1 MCPPTYRKTCM
12 PDIKEVDAK
21 PVVNEKV
28 KEPSMYNVIYL
39 NDDETTVEFVITT
52 LVSVFSYQPQQDTD
66 VTQKIHE
73 HGSAVVATYP
83 YEIAEQ
89 KGVEVTLL
97 ARNHNFPL
105 QVKLEAD

>member
-1 MCPPTYRKTCM
+1 MADT
-12 PDIKEVDAK
+12 KEVTATK
-21 PVVNEKV
+21 PKVDEKI

-39 NDDETTVEFVITT
+39 NDEVTTVEFVIST
-52 LVSVFSYQPQQDTD
+52 LIAVFQYDHNKATEL
-66 VTQKIHE
+66 THKIHE
-73 HGSAVVATYP
+73 LGSAVVATYP

-105 QVKLEAD
+105 QVKLEAE

>member
-1 MCPPTYRKTCM
+1 M
-12 PDIKEVDAK
+12 PDIKEVDSK
-21 PVVNEKV
+21 PAVNEKV
-28 KEPSMYNVIYL
+28 KEPSMFNVIYL
-39 NDDETTVEFVITT
+39 NDNETTVEFVITT
-52 LVSVFSYQPQQDTD
+52 LISIFSYEPTD
-66 VTQKIHE
+66 ATDITQKIHE
-73 HGSAVVATYP
+73 NGSAIVATYP